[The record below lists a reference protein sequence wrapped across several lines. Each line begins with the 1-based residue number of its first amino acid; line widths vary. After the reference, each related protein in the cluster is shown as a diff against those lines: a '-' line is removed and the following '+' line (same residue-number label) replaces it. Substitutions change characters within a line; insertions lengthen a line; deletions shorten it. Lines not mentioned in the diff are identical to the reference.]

1 MGLWS
6 LDIQTALTD
15 AAPSN
20 SVYLKAPHPPFIVG
34 PYRISLGIKLPYIQ
48 MKRWTASDCSRY
60 SECIIFAFFAYK

>member
-20 SVYLKAPHPPFIVG
+20 SVYLKAPHPPFTVG
-34 PYRISLGIKLPYIQ
+34 PYRISLGIKLPYIL
-48 MKRWTASDCSRY
+48 MIER
-60 SECIIFAFFAYK
+60 

>member
-20 SVYLKAPHPPFIVG
+20 SVYLKAPHPPFTVG
-34 PYRISLGIKLPYIQ
+34 PYRISLAIKLPYIH
-48 MKRWTASDCSRY
+48 MVER
-60 SECIIFAFFAYK
+60 